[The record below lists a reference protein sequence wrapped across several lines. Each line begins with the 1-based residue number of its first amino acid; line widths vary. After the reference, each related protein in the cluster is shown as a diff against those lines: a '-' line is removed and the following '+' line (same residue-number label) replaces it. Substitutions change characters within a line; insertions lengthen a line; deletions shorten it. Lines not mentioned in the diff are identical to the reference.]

1 MAKKKKTK
9 VDESKELASV
19 GFAPNEKP
27 KTAQEL
33 EIERLLKKGREYG
46 SKHKD

>member
-1 MAKKKKTK
+1 MAKKKKGK
-9 VDESKELASV
+9 DQNKELASV